1 MERFVHASTISPDP
15 FRLAACAV
23 PQRCRQSHKDTRV
36 DDLHA
41 GEKGRIEDEGRFC
54 FVLRARC
61 HYGRGPL
68 DSRLRGNDVM
78 VVGMT

>member
-15 FRLAACAV
+15 FRLVACAV

-41 GEKGRIEDEGRFC
+41 VEKRGIEDEGRFC
-54 FVLRARC
+54 FVLRARGVTMDA
-61 HYGRGPL
+61 GRWIPAFA
-68 DSRLRGNDVM
+68 
-78 VVGMT
+78 GMT